1 MSQHQHRLAPSSSNS
16 QRRPAHNSSS
26 SGGGSSSSGG
36 SSGSSNNKRRHTNG
50 SGIGKNRS
58 RRAAVFD
65 VMEEEDGENVD
76 PRQAI
81 VDLVEHTHLTST
93 CLPRCVCLL
102 SKLRKATSKQAVA
115 SSIPEAADA
124 MLDAMNVMEWCPA
137 LRSTVLCRLAKD
149 EGLMFAS
156 QSDIGKAKSEPENKK
171 TAFKSSAFHLILPF
185 MAYFKTTCL
194 TTIDCKEHSLL
205 KMVGY
210 LWGEWDPERPITQT
224 ELSSKFR
231 LSAMIRPRAF

>member
-1 MSQHQHRLAPSSSNS
+1 MSQNQHRLAPSSSNS
-16 QRRPAHNSSS
+16 QRRPARNSSS
-26 SGGGSSSSGG
+26 SGGGSSSSGDSRG
-36 SSGSSNNKRRHTNG
+36 SSSNKRRHTNG

-65 VMEEEDGENVD
+65 TEEEDENVD
-76 PRQAI
+76 PRQA
-81 VDLVEHTHLTST
+81 VADLVE
-93 CLPRCVCLL
+93 

-124 MLDAMNVMEWCPA
+124 MLDAMHVMEWCPA

-156 QSDIGKAKSEPENKK
+156 QSDFGKANAEPENKK
-171 TAFKSSAFHLILPF
+171 TAFKSAAFHLILPF
-185 MAYFKTTCL
+185 MAYFKGICL
-194 TTIDCKEHSLL
+194 TTIDCREHSLL
-205 KMVGY
+205 KIVGN

-224 ELSSKFR
+224 ELSKEVAVS
-231 LSAMIRPRAF
+231 SRP